1 MLFSSVRGRRRVW
14 PEASGPSAGAASGA
28 ASTVGAGQQRRR
40 DGASQQRA
48 CTVPRCDHSLYIII
62 PKKGKIVTLCIQR

>member
-1 MLFSSVRGRRRVW
+1 
-14 PEASGPSAGAASGA
+14 
-28 ASTVGAGQQRRR
+28 VGASQQRRR
-40 DGASQQRA
+40 HGTGRQRA